1 MSKSTKSN
9 RKSKAGGG
17 QASNRPK
24 HRAPSDSLIDLNSSA
39 DETPPVTAP
48 NKRAK
53 ADNQTVMDL
62 DQVVAEGSTSTATPS
77 PTQEIVSQ
85 TAESAVQ
92 QKSAA
97 SPNIQ
102 QTPKI
107 HLSIP
112 FHQRK
117 IRSLKS

>member
-1 MSKSTKSN
+1 
-9 RKSKAGGG
+9 
-17 QASNRPK
+17 
-24 HRAPSDSLIDLNSSA
+24 
-39 DETPPVTAP
+39 
-48 NKRAK
+48 
-53 ADNQTVMDL
+53 MDL
-62 DQVVAEGSTSTATPS
+62 DQVVAEGSTSTS
-77 PTQEIVSQ
+77 PPPPVQEIVSP

-92 QKSAA
+92 QESAA